1 MLAND
6 QDVMLLDRVKG
17 YLREKKFDILVDKDL
32 QSNYDET
39 EVEELIQVALLCT
52 QSTPV
57 YRPKMSEVVKMLEGN
72 GLAERWG
79 QWQTAEVIPRKELQ
93 FGPPQNFEKIVYSVD
108 NLSNMH
114 LSGPR

>member
-1 MLAND
+1 MTYNPLC
-6 QDVMLLDRVKG
+6 QVKG
-17 YLREKKFDILVDKDL
+17 YLREKKFDMLVDKDL
-32 QSNYDET
+32 QNNYDET

-57 YRPKMSEVVKMLEGN
+57 DRPKMSEVVKMLEGD

-79 QWQTAEVIPRKELQ
+79 QWQDAAVNRRNELELASL
-93 FGPPQNFEKIVYSVD
+93 QNFETYSTE

>member
-1 MLAND
+1 MTYNPLC
-6 QDVMLLDRVKG
+6 QVKG
-17 YLREKKFDILVDKDL
+17 YLREKKFDVLVDKDL
-32 QSNYDET
+32 QTDYDET

-57 YRPKMSEVVKMLEGN
+57 DRPTMSEVVKMLEGD

-79 QWQTAEVIPRKELQ
+79 QWQTAEVIRHNELQ
-93 FGPPQNFEKIVYSVD
+93 FGPRQNFEKIVCSTD